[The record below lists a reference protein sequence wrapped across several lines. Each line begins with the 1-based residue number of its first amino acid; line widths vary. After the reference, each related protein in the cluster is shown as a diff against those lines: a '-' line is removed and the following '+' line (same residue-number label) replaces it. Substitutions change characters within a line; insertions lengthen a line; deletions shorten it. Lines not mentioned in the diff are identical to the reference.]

1 MVFAKGRKPRA
12 RRREAVITAAKLR
25 CLFSIR
31 RSCHGL
37 RTFLHTDGANGPVQE
52 SAALLPDNGE
62 RFMRRRARA
71 ACAARKWSTTNS
83 KSLDQLLIARII
95 GAPEIIQNLASLRH
109 KLQQPAPRVI
119 VFDMC
124 LEVLRQIVD
133 PLRQE
138 GNLHLWR
145 TGISGFDGIRL
156 DKIRLT
162 RGCYRHRHQPL
173 FLPARPAMPVKLNT
187 RRGTIS
193 PCSTS
198 AMAKSWPLQAT

>member
-37 RTFLHTDGANGPVQE
+37 RTFLHTERATARSRNRQLCCRAMA
-52 SAALLPDNGE
+52 SASCAA
-62 RFMRRRARA
+62 ARA
-71 ACAARKWSTTNS
+71 APAARRSSTTNT
-83 KSLDQLLIARII
+83 KSLDQLLVSRIV

-109 KLQQPAPRVI
+109 ELQQPAPRVI
-119 VFDMC
+119 VFDMA
-124 LEVLRQIVD
+124 LEVFRQIVD

-138 GNLHLWR
+138 GNLHLGR
-145 TGISGFDGIRL
+145 TGVAGFDGICL
-156 DKIRLT
+156 DKVRFT

-173 FLPARPAMPVKLNT
+173 FLPARPVMPVKLNT

-198 AMAKSWPLQAT
+198 AMAKNWPLQAT

>member
-12 RRREAVITAAKLR
+12 RRREAVITAAQLR

-37 RTFLHTDGANGPVQE
+37 RTFLHTDRAIVRSRNRQLCCRAMA
-52 SAALLPDNGE
+52 SALCAA
-62 RFMRRRARA
+62 ARA
-71 ACAARKWSTTNS
+71 APAARKWSTTNS
-83 KSLDQLLIARII
+83 KSLDQLLVARIV
-95 GAPEIIQNLASLRH
+95 GTPEIIQNLASLRH
-109 KLQQPAPRVI
+109 ELQQSAPRVI

-124 LEVLRQIVD
+124 LEVLRQIID
-133 PLRQE
+133 PFRQE

-145 TGISGFDGIRL
+145 TSIPGFDGIRL

-162 RGCYRHRHQPL
+162 RGCHRHRHQPL